1 MSLLKKKTKKH
12 QLSGILS
19 ITREVMTFYIN
30 GEQTLRNIQN
40 PIKSAGFQQT
50 DDLESALPPCLLH
63 TSA

>member
-1 MSLLKKKTKKH
+1 
-12 QLSGILS
+12 
-19 ITREVMTFYIN
+19 MTFYIN

-50 DDLESALPPCLLH
+50 DDLESALHAASLLH

>member
-1 MSLLKKKTKKH
+1 
-12 QLSGILS
+12 
-19 ITREVMTFYIN
+19 MTFYID

-50 DDLESALPPCLLH
+50 DDLESASPPCLLR